1 MERVL
6 VTGIEPF
13 DGDKVNPSWQVAQA
27 LAGERI
33 AGAEVV
39 VRQLAC
45 VLGLSNQQLDCRHRR
60 AAAQSRDLPGA
71 GRRARRNFR

>member
-1 MERVL
+1 MMERVL

-45 VLGLSNQQLDCRHRR
+45 VLGLSNQQLI
-60 AAAQSRDLPGA
+60 AAIEEL
-71 GRRARRNFR
+71 